1 MSAVPR
7 EQCGVEFCLVCS
19 EDPSVCEE
27 CEEGYR
33 LDDPTNCIV
42 IEDEGGDGL
51 DDAAIIGNT
60 ECNLAKY
67 LLYNPRNRIAVASAS
82 IIYIFMNAES
92 MYII

>member
-42 IEDEGGDGL
+42 IEDEGVMDWMMQLSLVIQSVTWLSTYFITQG
-51 DDAAIIGNT
+51 T
-60 ECNLAKY
+60 E
-67 LLYNPRNRIAVASAS
+67 
-82 IIYIFMNAES
+82 
-92 MYII
+92 